1 MYRYLITLIVPIL
14 FCSNAYNQ
22 TIKQVGNGIFQIDRA
37 YAEMIAQQLDSLNR
51 CNELYMM
58 SNQALNNCIQ
68 AVEGRDGT
76 ITVLKQKISVQ
87 DTNYKALQSVILHKD
102 AQIGILETQAASL
115 QGLVSKIDKKRK
127 RGKFWGAV
135 GGVLGGLGAG
145 VLIGIIAK

>member
-1 MYRYLITLIVPIL
+1 M
-14 FCSNAYNQ
+14 
-22 TIKQVGNGIFQIDRA
+22 GNGLFQIDRA
-37 YAEMIAQQLDSLNR
+37 YAEMIALQADSLNR

-102 AQIGILETQAASL
+102 AQIGVLETQAASL
-115 QGLVSKIDKKRK
+115 QGLVAKIDKKRK

-135 GGVLGGLGAG
+135 GGVLSGLGAG
-145 VLIGIIAK
+145 LLIGIIVK

>member
-1 MYRYLITLIVPIL
+1 M
-14 FCSNAYNQ
+14 
-22 TIKQVGNGIFQIDRA
+22 GNGLFQIDRA
-37 YAEMIAQQLDSLNR
+37 YAEMIALQADSLNR

-115 QGLVSKIDKKRK
+115 QGLVAKIDKKRK

-135 GGVLGGLGAG
+135 GGVLSGLGAG
-145 VLIGIIAK
+145 LLIGIIVK

>member
-1 MYRYLITLIVPIL
+1 MHRYLITLIVPIL
-14 FCSNAYNQ
+14 FYSIAYSQ
-22 TIKQVGNGIFQIDRA
+22 TIKQVGNGLFQIDRA

>member
-1 MYRYLITLIVPIL
+1 
-14 FCSNAYNQ
+14 
-22 TIKQVGNGIFQIDRA
+22 
-37 YAEMIAQQLDSLNR
+37 MIALQADSLNR

-87 DTNYKALQSVILHKD
+87 DTNYKSLQSVILHKD
-102 AQIGILETQAASL
+102 AQIGVLETQAASL
-115 QGLVSKIDKKRK
+115 QGLVAKIDKKRK

-135 GGVLGGLGAG
+135 GGVLSGLGAG
-145 VLIGIIAK
+145 LLIGIIVK

>member
-1 MYRYLITLIVPIL
+1 M
-14 FCSNAYNQ
+14 
-22 TIKQVGNGIFQIDRA
+22 GNGLFQIDRA
-37 YAEMIAQQLDSLNR
+37 YAEMIALQADSLNR

-87 DTNYKALQSVILHKD
+87 HTNYKALQSVILHKD
-102 AQIGILETQAASL
+102 AQIGVLETQAASL
-115 QGLVSKIDKKRK
+115 QGLVAKIDKKRK

-135 GGVLGGLGAG
+135 GGVLSGLGAG
-145 VLIGIIAK
+145 LLIGIIVK

>member
-1 MYRYLITLIVPIL
+1 MYRSLITLIVPIL
-14 FCSNAYNQ
+14 FYSIAYSQ
-22 TIKQVGNGIFQIDRA
+22 TIKQVGNGLFQIDRA
-37 YAEMIAQQLDSLNR
+37 YAERIALQADSLNR

-115 QGLVSKIDKKRK
+115 QGLVKKIDKKRK

-145 VLIGIIAK
+145 VLIGVMVK

>member
-1 MYRYLITLIVPIL
+1 MHRYLITLIVPIL
-14 FCSNAYNQ
+14 FYSIAYSQ
-22 TIKQVGNGIFQIDRA
+22 TIKQVGNGLFQIDRA

-51 CNELYMM
+51 CNELHMM

-87 DTNYKALQSVILHKD
+87 DTNYKSLQSVILHKD

-115 QGLVSKIDKKRK
+115 QGLVAKIDKKRK

>member
-1 MYRYLITLIVPIL
+1 MYRYLITLILPIL
-14 FCSNAYNQ
+14 FYSIAYSQ
-22 TIKQVGNGIFQIDRA
+22 TIKQVGNGLFQIDRA
-37 YAEMIAQQLDSLNR
+37 YAEMIALQADSLNR

-115 QGLVSKIDKKRK
+115 QGLVAKIDKKRK
-127 RGKFWGAV
+127 SGKFWGAV
-135 GGVLGGLGAG
+135 GGVLSGLGAG
-145 VLIGIIAK
+145 LLIGIIVK

>member
-1 MYRYLITLIVPIL
+1 MYRYLITLIVLIL
-14 FCSNAYNQ
+14 FCSSAYSQ
-22 TIKQVGNGIFQIDRA
+22 TIKQVGNGLFQIDRA
-37 YAEMIAQQLDSLNR
+37 YAEMIAQQQDSLNR

-135 GGVLGGLGAG
+135 GGVLGGLGTG
-145 VLIGIIAK
+145 FLIGLIVK

>member
-1 MYRYLITLIVPIL
+1 
-14 FCSNAYNQ
+14 
-22 TIKQVGNGIFQIDRA
+22 VGNGLFQIDRA
-37 YAEMIAQQLDSLNR
+37 YAEMIALQADSLNR

-87 DTNYKALQSVILHKD
+87 HTNYKALQSVILHKD
-102 AQIGILETQAASL
+102 AQIGVLETQAASL
-115 QGLVSKIDKKRK
+115 QGLVAKIDKKRK

-135 GGVLGGLGAG
+135 GGVLSGLGAG
-145 VLIGIIAK
+145 LLIGIIVK

>member
-14 FCSNAYNQ
+14 FCSIAYSQ
-22 TIKQVGNGIFQIDRA
+22 TIKQVGNGLFQIDRA
-37 YAEMIAQQLDSLNR
+37 YAEMIALQADSLNR

-102 AQIGILETQAASL
+102 AQIGVLETQAASL
-115 QGLVSKIDKKRK
+115 QGLVAKIDKKRK

-135 GGVLGGLGAG
+135 GGVLSGLGAG
-145 VLIGIIAK
+145 LLIGIIVK